1 MKHNGPSTNYNISGK
16 TVKFFHSDC
25 QDFAPVYQPYSGFH
39 VTNLSLLNGNGKQSS
54 LTKINMGD
62 LYMGL

>member
-1 MKHNGPSTNYNISGK
+1 MKNNEPSTNYNISGEP
-16 TVKFFHSDC
+16 VQFFHSDC
-25 QDFAPVYQPYSGFH
+25 QDFAPVYQPYNGFH
-39 VTNLSLLNGNGKQSS
+39 VTILSLLNRNGKQSS